1 MRARLALLASGLVCE
16 LREVVLRDKPQALL
30 AASTK
35 GTVPV
40 LATIEG
46 KVLDESL
53 DIMLWALH
61 RHDPLSWLSPQR
73 DNLEAMLALITRC
86 DDEFKYH
93 LDRYKY
99 PDRYEN
105 GDALAHRSA
114 GADFLYLL
122 NSRLAATPYLFGNHA
137 ALADMAIAPFVRQ
150 FAQTDAAWFNA
161 QPWPQ
166 LRAWLSAILDSE
178 IFERIMAPYPQ
189 WKPEESDVC
198 LFGALTTYPGTTVH
212 SFTTQNPVK

>member
-30 AASTK
+30 AASAK

-40 LATIEG
+40 LVTIDG

-53 DIMLWALH
+53 DIMLWVLH
-61 RHDPLSWLSPQR
+61 QHDPLFWLSPQQETL
-73 DNLEAMLALITRC
+73 DAMLALIARC
-86 DDEFKYH
+86 DGEFKHH

-114 GADFLYLL
+114 GAEFL
-122 NSRLAATPYLFGNHA
+122 NSLISQLTTTPYLFGTHA

-166 LRAWLSAILDSE
+166 LQAWLSTILD
-178 IFERIMAPYPQ
+178 FALFGRAMTQYPQ
-189 WKPEESDVC
+189 WRPEESDVC
-198 LFGALTTYPGTTVH
+198 LFG
-212 SFTTQNPVK
+212 S